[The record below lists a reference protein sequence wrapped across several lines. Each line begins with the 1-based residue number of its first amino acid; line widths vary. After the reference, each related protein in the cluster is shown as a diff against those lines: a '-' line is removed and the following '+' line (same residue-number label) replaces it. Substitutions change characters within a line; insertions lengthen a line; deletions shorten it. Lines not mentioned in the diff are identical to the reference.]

1 MAEVDFGGS
10 ELFQQLDE
18 DKPAATHIRF
28 EDARES
34 EDERRGLRER
44 LEECEETVA
53 RLKEENILSRRNG
66 TQQTSQQGLHKTRM
80 EESRLDGPL
89 LQILF
94 TNNAISKQYHQE
106 IEDCIF
112 SLVQKYQEQSKN
124 DTEKASFD
132 VKPQPSS
139 FILEENH
146 KVKTA
151 NTVKKIKDAF
161 SVVGSVLYFTNFC
174 LDKLGQPLLSEN
186 PQLTDGWE
194 IPKYQQVFSQV
205 ISVDG
210 QEVQIKDKR
219 PKPCCFNCGSDL
231 HQLKDCPKPRD
242 FARISE
248 KRKELSQN
256 SNQNSYQRYH
266 ADEERFG
273 KYKAGTISEELQTA
287 LGIPEN
293 SLPPFIYRMR
303 QLGYPPG
310 WLKEAEMENSGL
322 ALYDGKDDGGM
333 DKDKNDQSRQVSY
346 DVSKLI
352 DFPGFN
358 VPAPK
363 RMLDEWSS
371 YNSIPMQHNHLKECF
386 ATYLSSNYPEPGSS
400 SNKRAYESDSTP
412 CNPKKRRSDI
422 NETVMCLDMDVD
434 SGSETPHSSQGY
446 DNFRFQP
453 PLPPGS
459 PAMSTLPPLPRGT
472 PPGTP
477 PNFVPPPPLT
487 PTPPP
492 LPKGTPPRTP
502 TSGSPAVQPHVV
514 DDSTDAD
521 ALTLEELEEQQ
532 RLIWAALENSETT
545 TNSDSETLA
554 DTPLT
559 GTSQT
564 SSPSNND
571 TEAVAREAGELKLEA
586 ADTTANNGDK
596 ELEKPVPAVE
606 SISSVV
612 ADSTSNSTDNDEVP
626 MEIKE
631 APVCI
636 GTSES
641 PSSSTA
647 LEAGNRT
654 DEEARDGSE
663 IVGFVPH
670 RSNFAAGITPFED
683 TGEYTNVAKTTGVY
697 LKLRDLLKSSPRNQ
711 TKAKN

>member
-1 MAEVDFGGS
+1 MDDVIS
-10 ELFQQLDE
+10 SLHQELKRKL
-18 DKPAATHIRF
+18 
-28 EDARES
+28 
-34 EDERRGLRER
+34 
-44 LEECEETVA
+44 
-53 RLKEENILSRRNG
+53 NIL
-66 TQQTSQQGLHKTRM
+66 TRPSGIEV

-106 IEDCIF
+106 IEDCIC

-139 FILEENH
+139 FVLEENH

-151 NTVKKIKDAF
+151 STVKKIKDAF

-174 LDKLGQPLLSEN
+174 LDKLGQPLLNEN

-256 SNQNSYQRYH
+256 NNQNSYQRYH

-322 ALYDGKDDGGM
+322 ALYDGKDDGVM

-363 RMLDEWSS
+363 RILDEWSS
-371 YNSIPMQHNHLKECF
+371 YNSIPMQHSHLKTCF
-386 ATYLSSNYPEPGSS
+386 ATYLSRNYPEPGSS

-412 CNPKKRRSDI
+412 CNPKKRRS
-422 NETVMCLDMDVD
+422 ETVTCLDMDID
-434 SGSETPHSSQGY
+434 SGSETPHSTQGY

-459 PAMSTLPPLPRGT
+459 PAMSSLPPLPRGT

-492 LPKGTPPRTP
+492 LPKGTPPPTP
-502 TSGSPAVQPHVV
+502 TNGSPAVRPHVV

-545 TNSDSETLA
+545 TNSDLETPA
-554 DTPLT
+554 HTPLT

-564 SSPSNND
+564 SSPLRND
-571 TEAVAREAGELKLEA
+571 AEEAAQEAGELKLEA
-586 ADTTANNGDK
+586 ADTTVNDGDK
-596 ELEKPVPAVE
+596 ESAMLVPAVE

-612 ADSTSNSTDNDEVP
+612 ADSTSNSTDNGKVP
-626 MEIKE
+626 VEIKE
-631 APVCI
+631 EPVCI
-636 GTSES
+636 GATES
-641 PSSSTA
+641 PSSSMA
-647 LEAGNRT
+647 LETGNRT